1 MNLHAHAGDN
11 LLITTPTGSYV
22 TKVTGVSRGGYTC
35 EDGRTYN
42 IFGGSQARERRTS
55 ISAVASTLTDAQLE
69 AIQGSNVLDTRKM
82 TAFMYLANNLSD
94 FVDGLSNQDLT
105 KLETLITGTRSKKKV
120 KNAVSVK
127 DTVEMTFR

>member
-1 MNLHAHAGDN
+1 MNLQGHVGDK
-11 LLITTPTGSYV
+11 LLVTTEHGSYV
-22 TKVTGVSRGGYTC
+22 TTVVNASRRGLLC

-42 IFGGSQARERRTS
+42 ILGGSQARERRTS

-82 TAFMYLANNLSD
+82 TVFTYLANNLSD
-94 FVDGLSNQDLT
+94 FVDGLGNQELT
-105 KLETLITGTRSKKKV
+105 KLETLITGSRSKKKV